1 MQPDTI
7 RLVPDQE
14 VVMNIVILIG
24 HLSSAPRRTE
34 LPSGTTRWNLE
45 VSCPDP
51 SGRLASVPVSW
62 DGSVPVAW
70 DAATPVVVTG
80 SVRRRF
86 FRAGGSTQ
94 SRTEVAA
101 LAVVEITR
109 RRPERAAMV
118 RALRS
123 HQEPVAAALRSV
135 LGAPPAA

>member
-1 MQPDTI
+1 
-7 RLVPDQE
+7 
-14 VVMNIVILIG
+14 MNIVILVG

-51 SGRLASVPVSW
+51 GGRLAGVPVSW
-62 DGSVPVAW
+62 DGQVPATW
-70 DAATPVVVTG
+70 GAGTPVVVTG

-101 LAVVEITR
+101 LAAVEITR
-109 RRPERAAMV
+109 RRPEQAAIA

-123 HQEPVAAALRSV
+123 HQEPMAAALRSV
-135 LGAPPAA
+135 LGVPPAA